1 MIDRSRLFFFQAA
14 CTAAMRADG
23 HGGCGSGVQPQLADG
38 PSMPERRLRVGG
50 QRVPRKS
57 NECRLDKLFFS
68 AGQSSALFVANCS
81 GRTVAIRTFRRDRR
95 SRLGSESDGPYGD
108 TVPDCV
114 QPRYVTAKVVPE
126 GVLAAVWAKFSDDV
140 EIPED
145 LEDYV
150 EEQMDRT
157 LKKGPQRERTGTRD
171 LVGCPAVRSDTARW
185 PHLGRPTQPCWTPME
200 GHSSLSICGRT
211 PAKGKRVQ
219 LPPPVELGSH
229 TQSFGI

>member
-1 MIDRSRLFFFQAA
+1 MKHDRPKPFVFFQAA

-23 HGGCGSGVQPQLADG
+23 HGGCGLQPQLADG

-95 SRLGSESDGPYGD
+95 SCLGSESDGPYGD

-114 QPRYVTAKVVPE
+114 NRGMSRRRWCQRV
-126 GVLAAVWAKFSDDV
+126 SS
-140 EIPED
+140 
-145 LEDYV
+145 
-150 EEQMDRT
+150 
-157 LKKGPQRERTGTRD
+157 GPCG
-171 LVGCPAVRSDTARW
+171 RSSPTMSRFLRISRNSWRSRW
-185 PHLGRPTQPCWTPME
+185 PAR
-200 GHSSLSICGRT
+200 
-211 PAKGKRVQ
+211 
-219 LPPPVELGSH
+219 
-229 TQSFGI
+229 